1 MFYFFILKDPL
12 ESNSHEAESL
22 DPFSMS
28 QMMKKMQE
36 VADEVKP
43 PSVSTPSVP
52 SSEDQFSINNPNIP
66 IDLAI
71 PSIDVLPIPG
81 LKESYDNTIDSV
93 QEVYNDY
100 IRSLDVI
107 ESLKGELVRSI
118 DHLQV
123 YLY

>member
-1 MFYFFILKDPL
+1 M
-12 ESNSHEAESL
+12 EGNSNEGDSL

-28 QMMKKMQE
+28 QMLKKIQE

-43 PSVSTPSVP
+43 PSISTPSIP
-52 SSEDQFSINNPNIP
+52 SSEDQFSLNNPDPNIP
-66 IDLAI
+66 IDIAI
-71 PSIDVLPIPG
+71 PSIDSLPIPG
-81 LKESYDNTIDSV
+81 LKNSYKNSIDSV

-118 DHLQV
+118 EHLNV
-123 YLY
+123 YF